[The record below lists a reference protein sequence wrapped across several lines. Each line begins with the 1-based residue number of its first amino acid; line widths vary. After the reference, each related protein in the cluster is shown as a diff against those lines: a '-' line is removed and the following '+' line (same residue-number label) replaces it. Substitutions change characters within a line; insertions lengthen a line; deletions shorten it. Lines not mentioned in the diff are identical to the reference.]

1 MSKSRKKYTAE
12 FKAKVALAAIKGDR
26 TVAELVKEFELHEV
40 QIYQWKKQMLEHAA
54 AAFGGGGGDKSVSK
68 EKDAEIAM
76 LQQKLGQLYV
86 ERDFLKKVL
95 GH

>member
-54 AAFGGGGGDKSVSK
+54 AAFGAGDKSVSK

>member
-40 QIYQWKKQMLEHAA
+40 QIYQWKKQMLEHAS
-54 AAFGGGGGDKSVSK
+54 AAFGGDNKAGLK
-68 EKDAEIAM
+68 EKDAEIAN
-76 LQQKLGQLYV
+76 LHQKLGQLFV